1 MDYGIVADRDQMPDV
16 GLLMGWLQDE
26 LDALKPAA

>member
-16 GLLMGWLQDE
+16 DRLMDWLRDE